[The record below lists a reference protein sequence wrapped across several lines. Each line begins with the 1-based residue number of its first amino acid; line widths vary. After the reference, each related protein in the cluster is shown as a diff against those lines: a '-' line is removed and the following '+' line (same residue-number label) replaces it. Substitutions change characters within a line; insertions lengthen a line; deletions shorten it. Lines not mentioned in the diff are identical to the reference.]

1 MPIAFNRSKPL
12 EAISRVISSST
23 RSLNFAEL
31 SNRKLILLC
40 EVILVV
46 LLAQQLA
53 KVTWQ
58 LIPVES
64 TDSGSW
70 KNQAV
75 STQQQNGSSQV
86 YPELANLHLFG
97 TPPAPEAE
105 NANNIDPDSVPRSR
119 LSARITGIVASNV
132 PERSLAIINFSNQ
145 DKTYRIGD
153 RLEGA
158 NAEVVDIYP
167 DRVIVRNNGQ
177 HEALLLYPNN
187 PNQRTA
193 ARPTAAV
200 TPQPAEELGELS
212 SELRNNPTSIA
223 ELISISPV
231 RRDGK
236 LAGYRINPRSRPDLF
251 KAAGLENNDIALS
264 INGIDLTNSM
274 EAMRLMQELPKL
286 EQISLT
292 VERQGQIYQID
303 LSS

>member
-1 MPIAFNRSKPL
+1 MPIAFNKSKPL

-23 RSLNFAEL
+23 QSLNFAGL
-31 SNRKLILLC
+31 SNRWLILLC

-58 LIPVES
+58 LVPVES
-64 TDSGSW
+64 TDSSSW
-70 KNQAV
+70 RNQAV
-75 STQQQNGSSQV
+75 SAQQQNGSSQA
-86 YPELANLHLFG
+86 YPELANLYLFG
-97 TPPAPEAE
+97 TPPVPEAE

-119 LSARITGIVASNV
+119 LSARITGIVASHV
-132 PERSLAIINFSNQ
+132 PERSLAIINFRNQ
-145 DKTYRIGD
+145 DKTYRIRD

-177 HEALLLYPNN
+177 LEALLLYPNN

-193 ARPTAAV
+193 ARPTAEV
-200 TPQPAEELGELS
+200 TPQPAEDLGELS

-292 VERQGQIYQID
+292 IERQGQIYQID